1 MRTPQNVYQENY
13 HAIRKR
19 LDDELRQL
27 MQCQD
32 NPSSYERGADAL
44 FQLAGEIKELEIQY
58 RQSVTSMEQDYRERL
73 DVAHKRLACGM
84 IDAFGDIIF
93 DPCVQDKF
101 RQALAHQKLA
111 IETDSIRE
119 EHNIAQDTHTDP
131 QTDTDLDEHER
142 VMTHMALDEH
152 ASLESQSTGGGARG
166 RRDIWFMP
174 DLKHTG
180 EPRSAGDCNIGNER
194 SSTGGA
200 ELACKVDDGEE
211 SGFTDDFSLENKSC
225 SRGEYLFGDEYV
237 IGGQRGLRDVTLRT
251 APYHALRYPL
261 T

>member
-152 ASLESQSTGGGARG
+152 ASLESQSTGGGARVTRQPPNQNQFPRG
-166 RRDIWFMP
+166 VEISGSCRTSNTPGNP
-174 DLKHTG
+174 DQQAIATSETNAPQLE
-180 EPRSAGDCNIGNER
+180 EPSLHVRLTMEKSLVSQTISVSRTSPAPEASTCSETNM
-194 SSTGGA
+194 SSEA
-200 ELACKVDDGEE
+200 SVD
-211 SGFTDDFSLENKSC
+211 
-225 SRGEYLFGDEYV
+225 
-237 IGGQRGLRDVTLRT
+237 
-251 APYHALRYPL
+251 
-261 T
+261 